1 MVPPKVLFRTKI
13 YHPNIDK
20 LGRIC
25 LDILKNKWS
34 PALQIRS
41 VLLSI
46 QALMSLPNLDDPLD
60 QLIADHWKSDQAGA
74 LNKAK
79 EWTLQYAN
87 N

>member
-60 QLIADHWKSDQAGA
+60 QEIADYWKSDQEGA
-74 LNKAK
+74 IEKAK

-87 N
+87 